1 MTYGVVGGELAFDG
15 AASAAAAGV
24 AAGAAAAAAA
34 AALAADAF
42 APRAVF
48 LPRSL
53 SFAIGHASGCAAE
66 AARWGCRA

>member
-1 MTYGVVGGELAFDG
+1 MTYGVVGGELAFDDG

-42 APRAVF
+42 APRAVS

-53 SFAIGHASGCAAE
+53 SFAIGCV
-66 AARWGCRA
+66 R